1 MRKFLLLLC
10 CLFSIV
16 ASSQDAITITGK
28 VLDAET
34 RMPIPGANI
43 IEVGK
48 NNGAITDFD
57 GNFEIEVSPTSTLEI
72 SYIGYLTKSVPANK
86 EIDEILLEVNAESL
100 DDVVVVGYGT
110 QKKYSVISSV
120 STIEPEELQNSSSR
134 SVSNNLAGRL
144 AGVIAVQRSGEL
156 GYDNAQFWIR
166 GISSFAGNSAPL
178 VLVDGIERSL
188 NNIDP
193 AEIATFSI

>member
-86 EIDEILLEVNAESL
+86 DIDEILLEVNAESL

-110 QKKYSVISSV
+110 QKKYSVISYKKLLEDNLKVMDSSAITLARDNNIPMV
-120 STIEPEELQNSSSR
+120 VFSILEESSFIISSS
-134 SVSNNLAGRL
+134 
-144 AGVIAVQRSGEL
+144 
-156 GYDNAQFWIR
+156 F
-166 GISSFAGNSAPL
+166 
-178 VLVDGIERSL
+178 
-188 NNIDP
+188 
-193 AEIATFSI
+193 